1 MKKEAIMAY
10 TNRMSY
16 VVYYRGNQVLK
27 KLEQLH
33 VDVAYISKK
42 LSYAVLYMDKELE
55 HKVRKALRYTKGF
68 KFFETSKTFD
78 ESLNF

>member
-1 MKKEAIMAY
+1 MWMLL
-10 TNRMSY
+10 TS
-16 VVYYRGNQVLK
+16 Q
-27 KLEQLH
+27 
-33 VDVAYISKK
+33 KK

>member
-1 MKKEAIMAY
+1 MTY

-27 KLEQLH
+27 KLEQFP
-33 VDVAYISKK
+33 VEISYISKK
-42 LSYAVLYMDKELE
+42 LSYAILYMDKELE
-55 HKVRKALRYTKGF
+55 HKIRKMLRFTKGF
-68 KFFETSKTFD
+68 KFFEPSKTFD

>member
-1 MKKEAIMAY
+1 MAY

-27 KLEQLH
+27 KLEQ
-33 VDVAYISKK
+33 
-42 LSYAVLYMDKELE
+42 LYMDKELE